1 MPSLNTRA
9 SYLSLTPVN
18 ISLTAGTNIPTP
30 DSPPPSP
37 NYFPTI
43 TPYKSRPPTAG
54 GGPLSSH
61 PTTPEDTTPGAWPR
75 TPEADTKPS
84 HESTTRV
91 DSLNPPRSTNSRIAP
106 QSSASPPPPRDMG
119 PPPPRGPRRLFSL
132 TSLRTSFSA
141 SRTSLRPSTPAQQP
155 TSLKRPSSPTTSF
168 APSTTPSYT
177 STLPNQSRP
186 QRTKS
191 GSWFRRKS
199 GMFGLNDV
207 AASSSRLEISEPRPL
222 GSLSEDFQPG
232 RPGTGGS
239 KRVKSSHASD
249 VPTLD
254 VGFSNE
260 NGLGSGE
267 LGWDEGMFGRG

>member
-1 MPSLNTRA
+1 MPTLNTRA

-18 ISLTAGTNIPTP
+18 VSLTAGTNIPPP

-43 TPYKSRPPTAG
+43 TPFKSRPPTAG

-61 PTTPEDTTPGAWPR
+61 PTTPEDTTPSAWPP
-75 TPEADTKPS
+75 TPEAHKKPS
-84 HESTTRV
+84 HDSAIKV
-91 DSLNPPRSTNSRIAP
+91 DSLH
-106 QSSASPPPPRDMG
+106 PPPPSPLSNMG

-141 SRTSLRPSTPAQQP
+141 SRTSLRPSTSSHQAPQ
-155 TSLKRPSSPTTSF
+155 SLKRPSSPTTSF

-177 STLPNQSRP
+177 PSSQSQSQSRP

-199 GMFGLNDV
+199 GMFGLNEV
-207 AASSSRLEISEPRPL
+207 AASSRLEISEPRPL

-232 RPGTGGS
+232 R
-239 KRVKSSHASD
+239 
-249 VPTLD
+249 
-254 VGFSNE
+254 
-260 NGLGSGE
+260 
-267 LGWDEGMFGRG
+267 